1 MEREECKS
9 PDSYTFVTM
18 VEKVV
23 IDRDRKLEIYFRNG
37 IKHSNL
43 TSTEQWPFFAV
54 VRELPI
60 QIYGSILLLLN
71 MLHILRSM
79 LSEHGITWRGCR

>member
-23 IDRDRKLEIYFRNG
+23 ADRDRKLEIYFGNG

-54 VRELPI
+54 VRELPGYMGASCFCLTCFI
-60 QIYGSILLLLN
+60 FC
-71 MLHILRSM
+71 
-79 LSEHGITWRGCR
+79 EAC